1 MTPDE
6 QAPRSTKSTRG
17 NDFSAASADSA
28 LRHAQGIPS
37 VSRDA
42 VIVSRRGGALELAA
56 VVAAATFLASVLTFP
71 FVAQMTHVGRVDN
84 FDGDFGIWNVSWVA
98 RTLIVDPAHVL
109 DANIFYPH
117 RRTLVYSETNLGAGA
132 LAIPA
137 YWATRNPYFTFNF
150 AFLLSMVLAAT
161 GAYYLVRCLMRDR
174 RAAAVS
180 AIAFAFCAYVFA
192 RTPQMQLLMT
202 AGLPFSML
210 AFHRVADRPSARR
223 AVALGV
229 VMAAQVAFCG
239 YYAVFAMLM
248 VGFGTL
254 VLAATRR
261 LWTTADYWRA
271 IGIAAAVGV
280 AGALPV
286 LVPYMQLQQTTGF
299 GRALNEAREFSA
311 DWQAYLASSALAHR
325 WMLKVIGHWN
335 EVLFP
340 GFVATIFGIAG
351 LLIGLRTPLPDQTL
365 DGSRPDLMRPGIERG
380 EQDVRLREVAI
391 LYGLLGAIAC
401 WASFGPDAGLYTV
414 LYRVIPPFALMRAPA
429 RFGIVVTLALA
440 VLAGISVRAWLQRT
454 ARPNLIGLMLAVV
467 TAAELAF
474 PLRFREVPP
483 VSRAYKMLATLPV
496 GPVIEFPFYS
506 TRRDL
511 FAHARYMLNST
522 AHWMPLINGYSDYIP
537 PDFIK
542 AAPTLKLF
550 PSREA
555 FRLLA
560 DKRPRYAVFHMGLY
574 GNEDRAAAAA
584 RIVEFAA
591 YLTPLYTDDDT
602 RLYEIVGFPQ

>member
-1 MTPDE
+1 MT
-6 QAPRSTKSTRG
+6 R
-17 NDFSAASADSA
+17 
-28 LRHAQGIPS
+28 
-37 VSRDA
+37 
-42 VIVSRRGGALELAA
+42 GALELAA
-56 VVAAATFLASVLTFP
+56 ELVAATLLAVVLTFP
-71 FVAQMTHVGRVDN
+71 LAAQMTHVGRIDN

-98 RTLIVDPAHVL
+98 RTLIADPAHVL

-117 RRTLVYSETNLGAGA
+117 QRTLVYSETNLGAGA

-150 AFLLSMVLAAT
+150 AFFLSMVLAAT
-161 GAYYLVRCLMRDR
+161 GGYYLVRYLVRDR
-174 RAAAVS
+174 RAAAIS
-180 AIAFAFCAYVFA
+180 GIAFAFCAYVFA

-210 AFHRVADRPSARR
+210 AFHRAADRPAAGR
-223 AVALGV
+223 AVVLGL
-229 VMAAQVAFCG
+229 VMAAQVTFCG

-248 VGFGTL
+248 VGFGTF

-261 LWTTADYWRA
+261 LWTTLDYWKA
-271 IGIAAAVGV
+271 IAIAAAVGV

-299 GRALNEAREFSA
+299 GRALDEARRFSA
-311 DWQAYLASSALAHR
+311 DWQAYVASSSLAHR
-325 WMLKVIGHWN
+325 WILKVIGHWN

-340 GFVATIFGIAG
+340 GFVASIFGIAG
-351 LLIGLRTPLPDQTL
+351 LVIGLRTPT
-365 DGSRPDLMRPGIERG
+365 PDLIGSG
-380 EQDVRLREVAI
+380 EPRLREVAI
-391 LYGLLGAIAC
+391 LYGALGAIAC

-414 LYRVIPPFALMRAPA
+414 LYRAIPPFALMRAPA

-440 VLAGISVRAWLQRT
+440 VLAGIGVRALLHRT
-454 ARPNLIGLMLAVV
+454 AHPNLIGLMLAVA

-483 VSRAYKMLATLPV
+483 VSPAYKMLAKLPV

-506 TRRDL
+506 SSREL
-511 FAHARYMLNST
+511 FGHARYMLNST

-537 PDFIK
+537 PDFIE

-550 PSREA
+550 PSRDA
-555 FRLLA
+555 FTLLA
-560 DKRPRYAVFHMGLY
+560 GKRPRYAVFHMGLY
-574 GNEDRAAAAA
+574 GDEDRAAAAA
-584 RIVEFAA
+584 RIAEFAA
-591 YLTPLYTDDDT
+591 YLTPLYADDDT
-602 RLYEIVGFPQ
+602 RLYEIVGFPP

>member
-1 MTPDE
+1 M
-6 QAPRSTKSTRG
+6 TRG
-17 NDFSAASADSA
+17 
-28 LRHAQGIPS
+28 
-37 VSRDA
+37 V
-42 VIVSRRGGALELAA
+42 LELAG
-56 VVAAATFLASVLTFP
+56 VLVAATLLAIVLTFP
-71 FVAQMTHVGRVDN
+71 FAAQMTHVGRVDN

-98 RTLIVDPAHVL
+98 RTLIVNPAHVL

-150 AFLLSMVLAAT
+150 AFVLSMVLAAT
-161 GAYYLVRCLMRDR
+161 GGYYLVRYLVRDR

-210 AFHRVADRPSARR
+210 AFHRVADRPMAGR
-223 AVALGV
+223 AVVLGV

-248 VGFGTL
+248 VGFGTF

-261 LWTTADYWRA
+261 LWTTTDYWKA
-271 IGIAAAVGV
+271 IAIAAAVGV
-280 AGALPV
+280 AGAMPV

-299 GRALNEAREFSA
+299 GRALDEARRYSA
-311 DWQAYLASSALAHR
+311 DWQAYAASSALAHR

-351 LLIGLRTPLPDQTL
+351 LVIGLRTPKPDLKST
-365 DGSRPDLMRPGIERG
+365 PDLMTSAF
-380 EQDVRLREVAI
+380 LREVAI
-391 LYGLLGAIAC
+391 LYGALGAIAC
-401 WASFGPDAGLYTV
+401 WASFGPAAGLYTI
-414 LYRVIPPFALMRAPA
+414 LYRAIPPFALMRAPA

-440 VLAGISVRAWLQRT
+440 VLAGISVRALLRRT
-454 ARPNLIGLMLAVV
+454 ARPNLIGLMLAVA

-483 VSRAYKMLATLPV
+483 VSPAYRMLAALPV

-506 TRRDL
+506 SGREL
-511 FAHARYMLNST
+511 FGHARYMLNST

-537 PDFIK
+537 PDFIE

-555 FRLLA
+555 FRLLE

-574 GNEDRAAAAA
+574 GDEDRAAAAA
-584 RIVEFAA
+584 RIAEFAA
-591 YLTPLYTDDDT
+591 YLTPLYADDDT
-602 RLYEIVGFPQ
+602 RLYEIVGFPR